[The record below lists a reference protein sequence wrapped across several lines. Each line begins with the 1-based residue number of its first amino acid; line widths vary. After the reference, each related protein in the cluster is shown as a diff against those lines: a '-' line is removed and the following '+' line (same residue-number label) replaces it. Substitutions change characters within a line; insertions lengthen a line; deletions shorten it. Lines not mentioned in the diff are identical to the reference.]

1 MEEQEIDLSAK
12 RYIQRDMYSNW
23 YIISELVFSYND
35 VYYEIVGKKDFLEVL
50 ALYTNQNK
58 KVDISPL
65 FLLKI
70 SNDNKCK
77 ISCIK

>member
-12 RYIQRDMYSNW
+12 RYIQRNMYSNW

-35 VYYEIVGKKDFLEVL
+35 VYYEIVGKKDFSEVL

-58 KVDISPL
+58 KVD
-65 FLLKI
+65 
-70 SNDNKCK
+70 
-77 ISCIK
+77 